1 MPIEVQDFNG
11 QTHTF
16 PDGTPPDAIRAQMMN
31 RLGLSPQAPQIDPQN
46 KPAMGVAPSPM
57 QVNPAGEDIPL
68 PDMSPRAQRLQKNV
82 DLYAM
87 QGDGRTAS
95 VYDQQLLREPS
106 MVLRQKEMERVAA
119 QNAQRK
125 ADQEAASRAL
135 NVFDRMASNA
145 HMWFERAPEAA
156 TNAIG
161 PIQSTDTFQMMNSVP
176 LIGNKGAQNFHTR
189 LQHDIE
195 AVSTQLRKIQGG
207 GHGSD
212 AVDKTFRDAVG
223 KAIQANDP
231 DAFFSIL
238 ESARNTITNAGQLPE
253 GYQQK
258 GYKQGTITPQ
268 EAAVINKYAKTKID
282 PNDQRIVE
290 MGASAMP
297 VNATNATPAPTKPAS
312 HASQLNAGAII
323 QTTQGPM
330 MKGSDGKWYPANG
343 QQ

>member
-1 MPIEVQDFNG
+1 MPITVEDFNG

-16 PDGTPPDAIRAQMMN
+16 PDGTPPDAIKAQMMN
-31 RLGLSPQAPQIDPQN
+31 RLGISPQAPQVDAGNRPQQGIA
-46 KPAMGVAPSPM
+46 PAPA
-57 QVNPAGEDIPL
+57 QVNPVGEDIPL
-68 PDMSPRAQRLQKNV
+68 PDISPRAQRLQKNV

-106 MVLRQKEMERVAA
+106 MILRQKEMERVAT

-125 ADQEAASRAL
+125 ADQEAAARAL
-135 NVFDRMASNA
+135 NVFDRMSANA
-145 HMWFERAPEAA
+145 HMWFDMAPDAA
-156 TNAIG
+156 NNAIG
-161 PIQSTDTFQMMNSVP
+161 PVQSTDMYQKLNSIP
-176 LIGNKGAQNFHTR
+176 FIGNKGAQNFHTR
-189 LQHDIE
+189 LNHDIE
-195 AVSTQLRKIQGG
+195 AVSTQLRKINGG

-223 KAIQANDP
+223 KAVEANDP
-231 DAFFSIL
+231 QSFFAIL

-253 GYQQK
+253 GYRQK
-258 GYKQGTITPQ
+258 GYSGTITPD
-268 EAAVINKYAKTKID
+268 EAAAINKYAKTKIA
-282 PNDQRIVE
+282 PNDPRVVE